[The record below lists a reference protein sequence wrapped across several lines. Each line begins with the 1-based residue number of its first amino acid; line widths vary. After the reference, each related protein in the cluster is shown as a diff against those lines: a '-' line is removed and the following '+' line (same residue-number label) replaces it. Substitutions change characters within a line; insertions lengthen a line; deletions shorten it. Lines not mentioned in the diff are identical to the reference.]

1 MAYSKQTWDTT
12 SYVNP
17 TRMNHIE
24 QGIYDAS
31 TATGTE
37 YSSGVSVK
45 DKIDEGI
52 YSGVFD
58 LGMPY
63 SPITVTNGQAQVG
76 NSITQTFPAGK
87 YIAFGSVGASW
98 STDNGNAR
106 FLIDVDGT
114 QYEGDNEARIKT
126 NGECFYTASF
136 SLATTGSHTIKLIA
150 ESPDTVKTVTVTDF
164 QDLKMVILKVW

>member
-45 DKIDEGI
+45 DKIDEVAS
-52 YSGVFD
+52 SGPKTVYNENNDQIKSYTFSD
-58 LGMPY
+58 WSTYLVTIQKGGSLPSLALMSKMAGSNPAQ
-63 SPITVTNGQAQVG
+63 ITW
-76 NSITQTFPAGK
+76 
-87 YIAFGSVGASW
+87 IANNYGASDV
-98 STDNGNAR
+98 SISGNT
-106 FLIDVDGT
+106 IT
-114 QYEGDNEARIKT
+114 
-126 NGECFYTASF
+126 CSAS
-136 SLATTGSHTIKLIA
+136 GSYYQMCIVRL
-150 ESPDTVKTVTVTDF
+150 
-164 QDLKMVILKVW
+164 

>member
-45 DKIDEGI
+45 DKLDSFIIEDI
-52 YSGVFD
+52 SSLFSYSAQYSIWATNQNALERTGYKFLGFYATATNTNSPASPLISYQNNYGRIRGWDGNYTFIAMGV
-58 LGMPY
+58 
-63 SPITVTNGQAQVG
+63 
-76 NSITQTFPAGK
+76 
-87 YIAFGSVGASW
+87 W
-98 STDNGNAR
+98 
-106 FLIDVDGT
+106 
-114 QYEGDNEARIKT
+114 
-126 NGECFYTASF
+126 
-136 SLATTGSHTIKLIA
+136 
-150 ESPDTVKTVTVTDF
+150 VKV
-164 QDLKMVILKVW
+164 

>member
-45 DKIDEGI
+45 DKIDDN
-52 YSGVFD
+52 F
-58 LGMPY
+58 
-63 SPITVTNGQAQVG
+63 TNTSKMVYRNVA
-76 NSITQTFPAGK
+76 NTTETFTLDTNYHSYLLSYYAG
-87 YIAFGSVGASW
+87 
-98 STDNGNAR
+98 GNAR
-106 FLIDVDGT
+106 SLTWIACRSNTDYAIVDIIGT
-114 QYEGDNEARIKT
+114 NNIT
-126 NGECFYTASF
+126 WNNGQITWGTSNYH
-136 SLATTGSHTIKLIA
+136 TTGIVQIS
-150 ESPDTVKTVTVTDF
+150 
-164 QDLKMVILKVW
+164 

>member
-45 DKIDEGI
+45 QKIDG
-52 YSGVFD
+52 
-58 LGMPY
+58 L
-63 SPITVTNGQAQVG
+63 
-76 NSITQTFPAGK
+76 
-87 YIAFGSVGASW
+87 
-98 STDNGNAR
+98 
-106 FLIDVDGT
+106 
-114 QYEGDNEARIKT
+114 IKT
-126 NGECFYTASF
+126 KDVQMTSDSNCHLTFAGTVSNPQMILNAWVIGRNSNRMIGLYTYGGAIYGFLTDSASSGISGETN
-136 SLATTGSHTIKLIA
+136 
-150 ESPDTVKTVTVTDF
+150 TVRIVYVDN
-164 QDLKMVILKVW
+164 

>member
-45 DKIDEGI
+45 DKLDQKNGFSLYGTFTKSSSVETGTYPTDKSFIVSIFG
-52 YSGVFD
+52 SSVCTSVFVD
-58 LGMPY
+58 TRYHL
-63 SPITVTNGQAQVG
+63 N
-76 NSITQTFPAGK
+76 K
-87 YIAFGSVGASW
+87 YIYLDSTHKAYFNTSGAFDMG
-98 STDNGNAR
+98 D
-106 FLIDVDGT
+106 LEDGT
-114 QYEGDNEARIKT
+114 
-126 NGECFYTASF
+126 
-136 SLATTGSHTIKLIA
+136 
-150 ESPDTVKTVTVTDF
+150 VV
-164 QDLKMVILKVW
+164 VIIQMD